1 MRHQIMDV
9 ILYLEHTATK
19 YVNTLC
25 LNMTSNSSKNSTN
38 IYLFKVSNRDTRK
51 GCEICSK

>member
-1 MRHQIMDV
+1 MDV

-51 GCEICSK
+51 AFEICSK